1 MNEQS
6 ERRAVAYVRVSS
18 KRQAEE
24 GISIEA
30 QIAGVK
36 QYAIL
41 RNLDLADEDI
51 FIIEFRDSL
60 HTSS

>member
-1 MNEQS
+1 MVLPMNEQS

-30 QIAGVK
+30 QIA
-36 QYAIL
+36 A
-41 RNLDLADEDI
+41 
-51 FIIEFRDSL
+51 
-60 HTSS
+60 